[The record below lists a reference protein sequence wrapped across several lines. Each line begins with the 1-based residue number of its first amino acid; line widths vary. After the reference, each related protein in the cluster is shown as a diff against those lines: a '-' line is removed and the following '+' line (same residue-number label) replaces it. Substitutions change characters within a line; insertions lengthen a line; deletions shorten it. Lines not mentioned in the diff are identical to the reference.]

1 MKMRMSGQS
10 ERIQG
15 SIDRELR
22 ALFSERIVFLDGA
35 MGTMLQGYSLTEAD
49 FRGERFAAHPHS
61 LKGCND
67 LLCLTQPAIV
77 EAIHTAY
84 FEAGADLVETNTFN
98 ATSISMADY
107 GLEEL
112 AYEIN
117 LEGTRIARAAA
128 DKVAAAT
135 GQPRYVAG
143 AIGPTNQT
151 ASMSPRVEEPG
162 YRAVDFER
170 LRLAYREQARGLI
183 EGGADVLLVETI
195 FDTLNAKAA
204 VFALEELMEEMGVAL
219 PIMLSV
225 TVTDASGRT
234 LSGQTVE
241 AFWNSISHVPILS
254 IGLNCA
260 LGPAAMRQ
268 YVEELS
274 GLADC
279 FVSCYPNAGLPNE
292 LGEYDESAESVA
304 SVLRDFAERG
314 WLNMVGGCC
323 GTTPDYIRTMVSQ
336 CGDIA
341 PRVPGPRSG
350 LSSYSGLEAFTITD
364 EINFVVVGERTNVTG
379 SRKFARLIREKAHE
393 EALSVAL
400 AQVQGGANIIDINMD
415 EGLLDSVE
423 EMKTFLNLIASE
435 PEISRLPIMLDSS
448 RFEVIEAG
456 LRCLQGK
463 GIANSIS
470 LKEGEE
476 EFRRQAAIIG
486 RYGAAVV
493 VMAFDEQGQ
502 ATTTERRLEILGR
515 AYKILTEQ
523 VGFVPED
530 IIFDANVLTV
540 ATGMDEHNEYALS
553 FIETVRALKG
563 LYPAAKRS
571 GGISNLSF
579 SFRGNEYVRQA
590 MNAVFLYHCIHEG
603 LEMGIVN
610 AEHLMVYDDI
620 PDELRTLIEDV
631 IFNRRSEAT
640 DELIEAA
647 QGYQGTATEEKALDK
662 WRSGTVEERLSYGL
676 IHGINAF
683 VESDVEEA
691 RQRYS
696 RALTIIEGPLMAGM
710 NVVGDL
716 FGQGKMFLPQVVK
729 SARVMKQ
736 AVAVLLPYMEEEKK
750 AQGGRTRR
758 KILMATVKG
767 DVHDIG
773 KNIVGIVLGCNGY
786 EIIDLGVMVS
796 SETILTTARDQE
808 VDIIGLSG
816 LITPSLDEMVHVARE
831 MTRLEMTIPLLIGGA
846 TTSPRHTAIK
856 IAPEYE
862 RETVHVRDASR
873 APGVVAALLNETTR
887 EALAIKNRE
896 EQASLREA
904 FKRSGA
910 TPLVPIESAR
920 ERHRV
925 IQWRGEDIARPQTL
939 GCTRVTGVT
948 LAALKEFIDWTPFF
962 HVWELKGVYP
972 GILDKPK
979 VGPVARELFDNARAL
994 LEEVIAGD
1002 LLRVEGVYGFFP
1014 AQSEG
1019 DDIVVYEGESRDVEV
1034 ARFAMPRQQALKNN
1048 TVESYCLADFVA
1060 PVESGLGDYLGLF
1073 AVSAGE
1079 GVAELVQRYQD
1090 AQDDYNAIMVRALA
1104 DRLAE
1109 AFAEYLHQEAR
1120 ARCGYADPEGTTF
1133 QDLIKERYRGIRPAP
1148 GYPSCPDHRDKKS
1161 LFELLGVSD
1170 ATSMALTE
1178 TCAVMPA
1185 ASVTGFYLAHP
1196 AARYFSL
1203 GKVARDQVTSLA
1215 ARKGIPV
1222 EECERWFGPN
1232 LGYGG

>member
-1 MKMRMSGQS
+1 MKMGMSGQS

-15 SIDRELR
+15 SIDGELR

-35 MGTMLQGYSLTEAD
+35 MGTMLQGYSLTEED
-49 FRGERFAAHPHS
+49 FRGERFAAHSRS

-117 LEGTRIARAAA
+117 LEGARIARAAA

-162 YRAVDFER
+162 YRAVDFDR

-219 PIMLSV
+219 PLMISV

-292 LGEYDESAESVA
+292 LGEYDESVESVA

-323 GTTPDYIRTMVSQ
+323 GTTPEYIRAMVSQ
-336 CGDIA
+336 CGDIP
-341 PRVPGPRSG
+341 PRVPGPRSA

-379 SRKFARLIREKAHE
+379 SRKFARLIREKAYE

-423 EMKTFLNLIASE
+423 EMKTFLHLIASE

-493 VMAFDEQGQ
+493 VMAFDEEGQ

-515 AYKILTEQ
+515 AYKILTEE
-523 VGFVPED
+523 VGFVPQD

-647 QGYQGTATEEKALDK
+647 QGYQGIATEEKALDK

-691 RQRYS
+691 RQLYPRP
-696 RALTIIEGPLMAGM
+696 LTIIEGPLMAGM

-750 AQGGRTRR
+750 AQGGRSRR

-786 EIIDLGVMVS
+786 EIIDLGVMVNS
-796 SETILTTARDQE
+796 DTILTTAREHE

-831 MTRLEMTIPLLIGGA
+831 MNRLKMTIPLLIGGA

-873 APGVVAALLNETTR
+873 APGVAAALLNETTR
-887 EALAIKNRE
+887 EALALKNRE

-904 FKRSGA
+904 FRRSGA

-925 IQWRGEDIARPQTL
+925 IQWREEDIARPEAL

-948 LAALKEFIDWTPFF
+948 LTALRDFIDWTPFF

-979 VGPVARELFDNARAL
+979 VGPVAREIFDNASAL
-994 LEEVIAGD
+994 LEEIIAGD

-1014 AQSEG
+1014 AQSQG

-1034 ARFAMPRQQALKNN
+1034 VRFAMPRQQALKNN

-1073 AVSAGE
+1073 AVSAGQ
-1079 GVAELVQRYQD
+1079 GVAELVQRYED

-1120 ARCGYADPEGTTF
+1120 ARCGYADPEGTTC

-1148 GYPSCPDHRDKKS
+1148 GYPSCPDHSDKKS
-1161 LFELLGVSD
+1161 LFELLGVRD

-1178 TCAVMPA
+1178 SCAVMPA

-1215 ARKGIPV
+1215 ARKGISV